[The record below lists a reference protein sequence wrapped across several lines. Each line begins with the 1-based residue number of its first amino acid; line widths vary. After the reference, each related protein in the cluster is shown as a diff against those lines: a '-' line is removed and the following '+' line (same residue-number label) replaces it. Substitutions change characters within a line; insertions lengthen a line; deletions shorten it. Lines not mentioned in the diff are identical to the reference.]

1 LQKTYVIVALFIVL
15 ISCIVVLCNHSE
27 SEGEKLA
34 KIHCASCHVFP
45 DPSLLDKKSWTE
57 GVLPQMAELMNVD
70 AYYNPY
76 TTSGPDGDQNVTR
89 VRPENVFPNE
99 KFQKIYQYY
108 LTTAPEKAIERK
120 DNLPPIIT
128 GLNDF
133 KIHVISNK
141 FQKSL
146 TTFVQIDTADRKLFF
161 ADANGGKLFSLNQQC
176 DIIDSVYVAK
186 GTVAMLNT
194 NNGMQVLSM
203 GILSP
208 SDAKLGKLNLIN
220 KNDSTSTILDS
231 LQRPVS
237 ISYADLD
244 NDKKQDMIISE
255 FGFRYGSLSWYKN
268 MGNDK
273 YEKHLLRALPG
284 AIRTEIY
291 DFNKDGKPDIIALMA
306 QGDEGVFIYYNEGN
320 GKFREEAV
328 VRFPPVYGSCYF
340 QLFDYNHDGLMDF
353 LTTNGDNADYSIS
366 LKAYHGIRIFLN
378 DGNNNF
384 KETVF
389 LPVNGIQEAIPLD
402 FDHDGDM
409 DIVSI
414 AFYPDYKNRLAES
427 FIYWENKGDNT
438 YNRFSFPEA
447 KDGRWMTMDAGDMD
461 GDGDTDIILGSASF
475 SFGEVPQQYK
485 DNWNKKAVSVVI
497 LENTLIVKK

>member
-15 ISCIVVLCNHSE
+15 ISGIVVSCNHSE
-27 SEGEKLA
+27 SQGEKLA
-34 KIHCASCHVFP
+34 KTHCASCHVFP

-89 VRPENVFPNE
+89 VRPDNLFPNE

-128 GLNDF
+128 GLKDF
-133 KIHVISNK
+133 KVHVISNK
-141 FQKSL
+141 FQKPL
-146 TTFVQIDTADRKLFF
+146 TTFVQIDTAAKELFF
-161 ADANGGKLFSLNQQC
+161 ADANAGKLFSLNQQC
-176 DIIDSVYVAK
+176 NIIDSANVVK

-194 NNGMQVLSM
+194 NIGMQVLSM

-220 KNDSTSTILDS
+220 KNKSDSTLLDS
-231 LQRPVS
+231 LQRPVYV
-237 ISYADLD
+237 SYADLN
-244 NDKKQDMIISE
+244 NDKKQDMVISE
-255 FGFRYGSLSWYKN
+255 FGFRRGALCWFEN
-268 MGNDK
+268 TGNGK
-273 YEKHLLRALPG
+273 FEKHVLRALPG
-284 AIRTEIY
+284 AICTGIY

-306 QGDEGVFIYYNEGN
+306 QADEGVFIYYNEGN

-328 VRFPPVYGSCYF
+328 VRFPPVYGSCDF
-340 QLFDYNHDGLMDF
+340 QLLDYNHDGAMDF

-366 LKAYHGIRIFLN
+366 LKAYHGIRVFLN
-378 DGNNNF
+378 DGNNKF
-384 KETVF
+384 KEAVF
-389 LPVNGIQEAIPLD
+389 LPVNGIQKAIPLD
-402 FDHDGDM
+402 FDRDGDM

-414 AFYPDYKNRLAES
+414 AFFPDYKNRPAES
-427 FIYWENKGDNT
+427 FIYWENKGNNA
-438 YNRFSFPEA
+438 YNRYSFQEA
-447 KDGRWMTMDAGDMD
+447 NDGRWMTMDAGDMD

-485 DNWNKKAVSVVI
+485 DTWSKKAVSVII

>member
-1 LQKTYVIVALFIVL
+1 MQKTYAVVASFVIL
-15 ISCIVVLCNHSE
+15 ISGIAVSCNHSE

-34 KIHCASCHVFP
+34 KTHCASCHMFP

-76 TTSGPDGDQNVTR
+76 TTSGPDGDKKETR
-89 VRPENVFPNE
+89 VRPDNLFPND

-108 LTTAPEKAIERK
+108 LATAPAKAVEPK
-120 DNLPPIIT
+120 DNLPLIIS
-128 GLNDF
+128 GLKDF
-133 KIHVISNK
+133 KVHVISNK
-141 FQKSL
+141 FQKPL
-146 TTFVQIDTADRKLFF
+146 TTFVQIDTAARQLFF
-161 ADANGGKLFSLNQQC
+161 ADANAGKLFSLNQQC
-176 DIIDSVYVAK
+176 NIIDSANVAK

-194 NNGMQVLSM
+194 NIGMQGLSM

-208 SDAKLGKLNLIN
+208 SDAQLGKLKLIN
-220 KNDSTSTILDS
+220 KNKSDSTLLDS
-231 LQRPVS
+231 LQRPVY
-237 ISYADLD
+237 ISYADLNND
-244 NDKKQDMIISE
+244 NKQDMVISE
-255 FGFRYGSLSWYKN
+255 FGFRYGALSWFENIGYGKF
-268 MGNDK
+268 
-273 YEKHLLRALPG
+273 EKHIMRALPG
-284 AIRTEIY
+284 AIRTEVY
-291 DFNKDGKPDIIALMA
+291 DFNKDSKPDIIALMA

-320 GKFREEAV
+320 KKFREEAV

-340 QLFDYNHDGLMDF
+340 QLVDYNHDGFIDF

-378 DGNNNF
+378 DGLNKF

-389 LPVNGIQEAIPLD
+389 LPVNGIQKAIPLD
-402 FDHDGDM
+402 FDHDGDI

-414 AFYPDYKNRLAES
+414 SFFPDYKNRPAES

-438 YNRFSFPEA
+438 YNRYSFPEA
-447 KDGRWMTMDAGDMD
+447 NDGRWMTMDAGDMD
-461 GDGDTDIILGSASF
+461 GDGDIDIILGSAAF

-485 DNWNKKAVSVVI
+485 DAWNKKAVSVII
-497 LENTLIVKK
+497 LENTLIVNK